1 MRADVIRCLQH
12 QGVIMDRRVVVTGMG
27 AISPLGLSVAELWQG
42 IVAARSGVG
51 PITLFDPTGF
61 DTRFAAEVKG
71 FDPTNYMDRKEVRRT
86 DRFVQFAVAAT
97 KEALRDAE
105 LEITPANR
113 DEVGVFIASGIG
125 GIATLSE
132 QLEVLRSRGPG
143 RISPFLIPAMIT
155 NLAAGQV
162 SIVTGA
168 RGPSYCVTS
177 ACASS
182 AHAIGEA
189 AETIRRGWAKAMIVG
204 GSEASITPIGVAG
217 FNAMRALST
226 RNEDYAHASRPFDVE
241 RDGFVMGEGAAVLIL
256 EDLEFA
262 LARGA
267 RILAEVV
274 GYGATSDAYHISN
287 LAEDGEG
294 VARAIRLALQRGGLA
309 PGDVDYIN
317 AHATSTPAG
326 DPVEATAI
334 KQVFGGREQSPPI
347 SASKSQFGHLLGAA
361 GAIEAVVTVL
371 AMQNNLLPATINL
384 QNPDPACDLD
394 FVPNQ
399 PRPARI
405 EVALSNSFGFGGHN
419 VCLAFRKYHG

>member
-1 MRADVIRCLQH
+1 
-12 QGVIMDRRVVVTGMG
+12 MDRRVVVTGMG
-27 AISPLGLSVAELWQG
+27 AISPLGLSVAELWHG
-42 IVAARSGVG
+42 IVEARSGVG

-71 FDPTNYMDRKEVRRT
+71 FDPTNYMDRKEARRT

-97 KEALRDAE
+97 REALRSAE

-113 DEVGVFIASGIG
+113 DDIGVFIASGIG

-132 QLEVLRSRGPG
+132 QLDVLRSRGPG

-226 RNEDYAHASRPFDVE
+226 RNDDYAHASRPFDAQ

-262 LARGA
+262 RARGA

-294 VARAIRLALQRGGLA
+294 VARAIRLALQRGGLK
-309 PGDVDYIN
+309 PSDVHYIN

-326 DPVEATAI
+326 DPVETAAI
-334 KQVFGGREQSPPI
+334 KQVFGGREQSPPV

-371 AMQNNLLPATINL
+371 AMHHNLLPATINL
-384 QNPDPACDLD
+384 SEPDPACDLD
-394 FVPNQ
+394 VVPNQ
-399 PRPARI
+399 PRPAQI
-405 EVALSNSFGFGGHN
+405 DVALSNSFGFGGHN
-419 VCLAFRKYHG
+419 VCLAFRKYHE

>member
-1 MRADVIRCLQH
+1 
-12 QGVIMDRRVVVTGMG
+12 MDRRVVVTGMG

-71 FDPTNYMDRKEVRRT
+71 FDPTNYMDRKEARRT

-226 RNEDYAHASRPFDVE
+226 RNEDYAHASRPFDAE

-326 DPVEATAI
+326 DPVEAAAI
-334 KQVFGGREQSPPI
+334 KQVFGGCEQSPPV

-384 QNPDPACDLD
+384 QHPDPECDLD
-394 FVPNQ
+394 FVPNH
-399 PRPARI
+399 PRPAQI

>member
-1 MRADVIRCLQH
+1 
-12 QGVIMDRRVVVTGMG
+12 MDRRVVVTGMG

-71 FDPTNYMDRKEVRRT
+71 FDPTNYMDRKEARRT

-97 KEALRDAE
+97 REALRDAE

-113 DEVGVFIASGIG
+113 DEIGVFIASGIG

-162 SIVTGA
+162 SIMTGA

-189 AETIRRGWAKAMIVG
+189 AETIRRGWAKAIIVG

-226 RNEDYAHASRPFDVE
+226 RNDDYAHASRPFDAE

-262 LARGA
+262 RARGA

-294 VARAIRLALQRGGLA
+294 VARAIRLALQRGRIA
-309 PGDVDYIN
+309 PDEVDYIN

-326 DPVEATAI
+326 DPVETAAI
-334 KQVFGGREQSPPI
+334 KQVFGGREQAPPI

-371 AMQNNLLPATINL
+371 AMQHNLLPATINL
-384 QNPDPACDLD
+384 QQPDPACDLD

-399 PRPARI
+399 PRPASI

-419 VCLAFRKYHG
+419 VCLAFRKYRE

>member
-1 MRADVIRCLQH
+1 
-12 QGVIMDRRVVVTGMG
+12 MDRRVVVTGMG

-71 FDPTNYMDRKEVRRT
+71 FDPTNYMDRKEARRT
-86 DRFVQFAVAAT
+86 DRFVQFAIAAT

-113 DEVGVFIASGIG
+113 DEIGVFIASGIG

-226 RNEDYAHASRPFDVE
+226 RNEDYAHASRPFDAE

-326 DPVEATAI
+326 DPVEAAAI
-334 KQVFGGREQSPPI
+334 KQVFGGREQSPPV

-384 QNPDPACDLD
+384 QHPDPECDLD
-394 FVPNQ
+394 FVPNH
-399 PRPARI
+399 PRPAQI

>member
-1 MRADVIRCLQH
+1 
-12 QGVIMDRRVVVTGMG
+12 MDRRVVVTGMG

-71 FDPTNYMDRKEVRRT
+71 FDPTNYMDRKEARRT

-226 RNEDYAHASRPFDVE
+226 RNEDYAHASRPFDAE

-309 PGDVDYIN
+309 PSDVDYIN

-326 DPVEATAI
+326 DPVEAAAI
-334 KQVFGGREQSPPI
+334 KQVFGGREQSPPV

-384 QNPDPACDLD
+384 QHPDPECDLD
-394 FVPNQ
+394 FVPNH
-399 PRPARI
+399 PRPAQI

>member
-1 MRADVIRCLQH
+1 
-12 QGVIMDRRVVVTGMG
+12 MDRRVVVTGMG

-42 IVAARSGVG
+42 IVTARSGVG

-71 FDPTNYMDRKEVRRT
+71 FDPTNYMDRKEARRT

-113 DEVGVFIASGIG
+113 NEIGVFIASGIG

-132 QLEVLRSRGPG
+132 QLDVLRSRGPG

-182 AHAIGEA
+182 AHALGEA

-226 RNEDYAHASRPFDVE
+226 RNEDYAHASRPFDAE

-256 EDLEFA
+256 EDLDFA
-262 LARGA
+262 RARGA
-267 RILAEVV
+267 RILAEVA

-294 VARAIRLALQRGGLA
+294 VARAIRLALQRGGIA
-309 PGDVDYIN
+309 PSEVDYIN

-326 DPVEATAI
+326 DPVETAAI
-334 KQVFGGREQSPPI
+334 KQVFGGREQSPPV

-371 AMQNNLLPATINL
+371 AMQHNLLPATINL
-384 QNPDPACDLD
+384 QQPDPECDLD
-394 FVPNQ
+394 YVPNQ
-399 PRPARI
+399 PRPATI
-405 EVALSNSFGFGGHN
+405 SVALSNSFGFGGHN

>member
-1 MRADVIRCLQH
+1 
-12 QGVIMDRRVVVTGMG
+12 MDRRVVVTGMG

-71 FDPTNYMDRKEVRRT
+71 FDPINYMDRKEARRT
-86 DRFVQFAVAAT
+86 DRFVQFAIAAT

-113 DEVGVFIASGIG
+113 DEIGVFIASGIG

-226 RNEDYAHASRPFDVE
+226 RNEDYDHASRPFDAE

-294 VARAIRLALQRGGLA
+294 VARAIRLALQRGGLT

-317 AHATSTPAG
+317 AHATSTPSG
-326 DPVEATAI
+326 DPVETAAI
-334 KQVFGGREQSPPI
+334 KQVFGGREQSPPV

-384 QNPDPACDLD
+384 QHPDPACDLD
-394 FVPNQ
+394 FVPNH
-399 PRPARI
+399 PRPAQI